1 MATSSTATSIPP
13 PPETNWFH
21 NAGRG
26 VFTHYLNGLQNNKGP
41 NSLGRNTSWSD
52 TVDEFDVD
60 AYADSAA
67 RAGARY
73 AVITMMQGGI
83 HMIAPNSRY
92 DNYTGYAPGVACA
105 RRDLVLDLHAALAK
119 RDLRLLLYWTG
130 DGPHMDH
137 QASAGLG
144 MPNCPTTDPKACDCR
159 LGCPDKPG
167 NGVPLL
173 FAQRWA
179 DVLAEYAQRY
189 GDKVSG
195 WWIDGCYAPWYNQTG
210 FPRQSKLA
218 PYHAAIRSGKP
229 ASATP

>member
-1 MATSSTATSIPP
+1 MSTAQVVPRTAHGALCVVGPMPMLLFLAMVITSTATSIPP

-92 DNYTGYAPGVACA
+92 NNYI
-105 RRDLVLDLHAALAK
+105 VL
-119 RDLRLLLYWTG
+119 
-130 DGPHMDH
+130 
-137 QASAGLG
+137 
-144 MPNCPTTDPKACDCR
+144 
-159 LGCPDKPG
+159 
-167 NGVPLL
+167 
-173 FAQRWA
+173 
-179 DVLAEYAQRY
+179 
-189 GDKVSG
+189 
-195 WWIDGCYAPWYNQTG
+195 I
-210 FPRQSKLA
+210 
-218 PYHAAIRSGKP
+218 
-229 ASATP
+229 